1 MRPKFPSFP
10 PPGAL
15 GAGLALLLAVA
26 APPPAAA
33 DEAARHAHDAERVL
47 PDPGDPPGVTAFAP
61 TRRPGT
67 AAFAG
72 RLRAVRAAQDRALAA
87 LRERLAGAGRADR
100 PAVQRE
106 IESLKRAHLAE
117 LLAEQLARARA
128 FGHEEV
134 AVRLERRLAALRAPE
149 APARPAGGGR

>member
-1 MRPKFPSFP
+1 MRPKSRSFPS
-10 PPGAL
+10 PGAV
-15 GAGLALLLAVA
+15 GAGLALLLALA
-26 APPPAAA
+26 APPHAAA
-33 DEAARHAHDAERVL
+33 DEAARHVHDVERVL

-61 TRRPGT
+61 TRRAGS

-72 RLRAVRAAQDRALAA
+72 RLRAVHTAHERALAA
-87 LRERLAGAGRADR
+87 LRERLAAAGRAER

-117 LLAEQLARARA
+117 LVAEQLARARA

-134 AVRLERRLAALRAPE
+134 AVRLERRLASLRAP
-149 APARPAGGGR
+149 APPARPAGGGR